1 MFGLDDVAGVADDV
15 LGGTPWGWGVA
26 AVAAVALIGGRQ
38 AKPLA
43 KGAIKG
49 YFAVTRVTRQWAAVL
64 GDAYQLRDTDCL
76 DMTVGPEGRA
86 AKDAADAG
94 WTVAYTVLFEEPPSE
109 IGPRVFQSVCE

>member
-49 YFAVTRVTRQWAAVL
+49 YFAVTRVTRQWAAEAGEQIQDL
-64 GDAYQLRDTDCL
+64 YAEARHEYESQASG
-76 DMTVGPEGRA
+76 E
-86 AKDAADAG
+86 AADVPDLETRPRRRTAATPSTAG
-94 WTVAYTVLFEEPPSE
+94 TEAIQPA
-109 IGPRVFQSVCE
+109 